1 MEPPAGT
8 ARLWP
13 EAWALVPPRCVVRN
27 RCPFPLCL
35 PDMTKP
41 GNKMTD
47 TESGEVTPAAG
58 FEDLGL
64 DPRVLDALTALGYEE
79 PTPVQREAIHPQL
92 AGEEHLAQAATG
104 TGKTAAFALPLL
116 HRIRPD
122 APASQRTSA
131 LVLVPTRELAMQV
144 AEAVHRYGKGLGAV
158 ALPVYGGASLDTQV
172 RSLRRGVD
180 VVIATPGRALDH
192 IRRGTLKLGHVGTVV
207 LDEADEM
214 LDMGFAEDLDA
225 ILEATPAERQT
236 ALFSATLPPR
246 IAEIARRHLRDP
258 VKVRIDREAMPAGEA
273 PRVRQVAYIVSR
285 AHKLAAL
292 GRVLDVENPTST
304 IVFCRT

>member
-79 PTPVQREAIHPQL
+79 PPPLQREAIPPQPAGKDLL
-92 AGEEHLAQAATG
+92 APAATG
-104 TGKTAAFALPLL
+104 TASPTA
-116 HRIRPD
+116 
-122 APASQRTSA
+122 S
-131 LVLVPTRELAMQV
+131 VL
-144 AEAVHRYGKGLGAV
+144 
-158 ALPVYGGASLDTQV
+158 
-172 RSLRRGVD
+172 
-180 VVIATPGRALDH
+180 
-192 IRRGTLKLGHVGTVV
+192 
-207 LDEADEM
+207 
-214 LDMGFAEDLDA
+214 
-225 ILEATPAERQT
+225 
-236 ALFSATLPPR
+236 
-246 IAEIARRHLRDP
+246 
-258 VKVRIDREAMPAGEA
+258 
-273 PRVRQVAYIVSR
+273 
-285 AHKLAAL
+285 
-292 GRVLDVENPTST
+292 
-304 IVFCRT
+304 